1 MLAYAAVPV
10 EASAERLGALLS
22 GKSLH
27 TSGWWEAFFSFFSWG
42 APTRRVVS
50 PEEAS
55 ISREVAREYLVTL
68 LAHGYNVQ
76 LPAEHD
82 SSAAGHKCMYVCMY
96 VCMYMNMH
104 VCVCVCVCVYIYAYM
119 YIYIY
124 VCVCM

>member
-1 MLAYAAVPV
+1 MLTYAAVPV

-27 TSGWWEAFFSFFSWG
+27 TSGWWETFFSFFSWG
-42 APTRRVVS
+42 APTHRVVS

-82 SSAAGHKCMYVCMY
+82 SSAAGRKC
-96 VCMYMNMH
+96 
-104 VCVCVCVCVYIYAYM
+104 VCVCVCVCVYVCRCIC
-119 YIYIY
+119 IC
-124 VCVCM
+124 VCVCVCVCAHMYTYI